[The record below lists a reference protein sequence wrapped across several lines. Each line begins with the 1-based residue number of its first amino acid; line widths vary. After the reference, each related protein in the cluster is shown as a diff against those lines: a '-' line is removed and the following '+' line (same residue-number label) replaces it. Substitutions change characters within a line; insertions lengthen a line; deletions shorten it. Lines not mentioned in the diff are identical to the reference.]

1 MKLRLPQAKAW
12 LPAVVLVL
20 CLTMVAMAAVALF
33 TVGADPQSG
42 PRSLPTSIAAQG
54 YQGLKRLLVARG
66 HDASTNRF
74 EDGGEVTRAD
84 IEIITLDDD
93 NGVYNMTT
101 GARGR
106 RAMRRAMASASSA
119 SDSSGSASASQSASQ
134 SASLPASSAE
144 ASASSQS
151 ASSVADDGSDV
162 WFTPDKRRSDHIL
175 YHPLGRVVIVVAPK
189 WRSGPAP
196 GNPRWAGTPGMMSA
210 PELRHMLNVLAP
222 VTSQPLPDSAKSE
235 NDDEDYESSS
245 ASAVNLPKPPPGK
258 GVYDDDDQLYTF
270 DTVPYDVRQAHTS
283 GALTLHGAPG
293 QGVFASDVAVGE
305 IGDLQTIAGPNLVPV
320 LVSADGRPLISR
332 VTVTEGRAQPK
343 VPVYLV
349 SDPDLLNNQVLS
361 DPKRVIAALG
371 IIDSLAPEHTAKRPS
386 VVFNLTFNQLSFDHD
401 LLHALSRPP
410 YIAVPLSILLIGLA
424 LVWASFARF
433 GPPVVE
439 EEGAALGRGVR
450 VLADNAA
457 RLMAIS
463 LKEAKLGPAY
473 ASLVRDEV
481 LRARGHRL
489 LGPNDSPD
497 ELADRIGTL
506 YGASESYT
514 ALKSKASNLLT
525 VHQLIDVVQK
535 LHAWKTE
542 IDRANI

>member
-1 MKLRLPQAKAW
+1 MKLRIPETRTW
-12 LPAVVLVL
+12 LPAVAFVL
-20 CLTMVAMAAVALF
+20 CLTMVAMALVALV
-33 TVGADPQSG
+33 TVGADPESG
-42 PRSLPTSIAAQG
+42 PQSLPTSVAAQG
-54 YQGLKRLLVARG
+54 YQGLKRMLVARG
-66 HDASTNRF
+66 QETFTNRF
-74 EDGGEVTRAD
+74 EDDGDVTRAD

-93 NGVYNMTT
+93 NGVYNLA
-101 GARGR
+101 GSAQVR
-106 RAMRRAMASASSA
+106 RMMRRAMASASSA
-119 SDSSGSASASQSASQ
+119 SDSSDQASASESAPSRVTSQ
-134 SASLPASSAE
+134 LFVPDSTAY
-144 ASASSQS
+144 
-151 ASSVADDGSDV
+151 G
-162 WFTPDKRRSDHIL
+162 PDKRRSDHVL

-196 GNPRWAGTPGMMSA
+196 GNPRWAGTPGMMAA
-210 PELRHMLNVLAP
+210 PELRHMLSVLAP
-222 VTSQPLPDSAKSE
+222 VSSQPLPDNLKSE
-235 NDDEDYESSS
+235 NDDAEDNRTS
-245 ASAVNLPKPPPGK
+245 ASAAELPKAPPGK
-258 GVYDDDDQLYTF
+258 GVYDDDDQLYTY
-270 DTVPYDVRQAHTS
+270 DDVPYDIRQARTE
-283 GALTLHGAPG
+283 GGLTLHGAPG
-293 QGVFASDVAVGE
+293 QALFPAAVAVGE

-320 LVSADGRPLISR
+320 LVAADGRPLISR

-349 SDPDLLNNQVLS
+349 SDPDLLNNQIMS

-371 IIDSLAPEHTAKRPS
+371 IMDTLAPKTARKPS
-386 VVFNLTFNQLSFDHD
+386 VVFNLTFNNLSFDHD

-410 YIAVPLSILLIGLA
+410 YIAVPLSVLLIGLA

-433 GPPVVE
+433 GPPVAE

-473 ASLVRDEV
+473 AVMVRDEV

-514 ALKSKASNLLT
+514 ALKSKAANLLT

>member
-1 MKLRLPQAKAW
+1 MKLPFSLSVPETRAW
-12 LPAVVLVL
+12 LPAVALIL
-20 CLTMVAMAAVALF
+20 CLSMIAIAAVALF
-33 TVGADPQSG
+33 TVGADPESG
-42 PRSLPTSIAAQG
+42 PASLPTSIAAQG
-54 YQGLKRLLVARG
+54 YQGLKRMLVARG
-66 HDASTNRF
+66 HETSTNRF
-74 EDGGEVTRAD
+74 EDGSEVSRAD
-84 IEIITLDDD
+84 IEIITLNNDG
-93 NGVYNMTT
+93 GVYNAAGTS
-101 GARGR
+101 AHFRKK
-106 RAMRRAMASASSA
+106 AQEASASASSA
-119 SDSSGSASASQSASQ
+119 SEASEQASQPASD
-134 SASLPASSAE
+134 AASSA
-144 ASASSQS
+144 QS
-151 ASSVADDGSDV
+151 APVKVSSELYTADDGD
-162 WFTPDKRRSDHIL
+162 FTGPDKRRSDHIL

-189 WRSGPAP
+189 WESGPAP
-196 GNPRWAGTPGMMSA
+196 GNPRWAGTPAMISA
-210 PELRHMLNVLAP
+210 PQLRRMLAVLAP
-222 VTSQPLPDSAKSE
+222 VSSQPLPDT
-235 NDDEDYESSS
+235 DDDDDGASSS
-245 ASAVNLPKPPPGK
+245 ASAAALPPAPPGK
-258 GVYDDDDQLYTF
+258 GVYDDGDAIFTYDK
-270 DTVPYDVRQAHTS
+270 VPYDVRQAHTE
-283 GALTLHGAPG
+283 GPLTVHGVAG
-293 QGVFASDVAVGE
+293 QSAFPLDMAVGA
-305 IGDLQTIAGPNLVPV
+305 IGDLQTISGPNLAPV
-320 LVSADGRPLISR
+320 LVSPDGRPLISR
-332 VTVTEGRAQPK
+332 VTVTDGRQQPK

-361 DPKRVIAALG
+361 DPRRVVAALEILDRLSPAG
-371 IIDSLAPEHTAKRPS
+371 AKKRPS
-386 VVFNLTFNQLSFDHD
+386 VVFNLTFNNLSFDHD

-410 YIAVPLSILLIGLA
+410 FIAVPLGVLIIGLA
-424 LVWASFARF
+424 LMWAAFARF
-433 GPPVVE
+433 GPPVAE

-473 ASLVRDEV
+473 AGMVRDEV